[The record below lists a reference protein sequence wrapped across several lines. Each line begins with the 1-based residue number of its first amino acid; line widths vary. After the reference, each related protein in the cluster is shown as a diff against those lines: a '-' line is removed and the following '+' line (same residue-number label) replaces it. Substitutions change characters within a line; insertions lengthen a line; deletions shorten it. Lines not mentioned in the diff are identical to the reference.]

1 MKTAR
6 LPLSALLAAL
16 GCLPLL
22 PLRAD
27 VFVFEWWL
35 VTGDFSTE
43 PVFLDLDGDP
53 VPQKIWAAYGEIT
66 GTDEGDF
73 PLTTI
78 WLESNYGE
86 AQGYAEPT
94 VTFDF
99 GSADTSDPPAFVLD
113 PASFSNDPAAG
124 TARMTYVPAGG
135 APYVEASFS
144 VGGIDP
150 EGNRDLSVA
159 VDAYVTELKLE
170 MNPGL
175 GWSGY
180 GTFYFVANNSNTGP
194 VTGTEDPL
202 FEEVAAIIGG
212 VGPYRAPITIG
223 GFEEDPEAYA
233 EWQALYPTGQISD
246 ARIFSANGGGYV
258 GARSGVTQDP
268 ADVKLPGNAQLVE
281 RDGDYYFDPNDL
293 DELGRWFDP
302 PMVEEY
308 GYRTLDG
315 SYFSAVELPMGL
327 DTVDGKFTIW
337 FDGTSVEVDE
347 GVFFSFRDHH
357 AGGGNLVDQFR
368 ITGIGPAVDAADPEA
383 FPVRLAFWDGTTPLR
398 SARFAIRP
406 AIAYQPDALVA
417 AKPSVAAAKGDNLY
431 NRTGAG
437 QSLKVVSRGGKGVR
451 VFLGLQND
459 GEGDDRIRLRG
470 TAGNRSL
477 RVGYTS
483 GGNRTSEVTR
493 GRFRSVALEPG
504 DFEVV
509 RIDLKPISAK
519 VRKKLSLLSTS
530 ASDTTK
536 ADLAKVLF
544 SR

>member
-1 MKTAR
+1 MKRIQRLLFAVVALWLPP
-6 LPLSALLAAL
+6 LPL
-16 GCLPLL
+16 
-22 PLRAD
+22 LRAD

-53 VPQKIWAAYGEIT
+53 VPQKVWAAYGEIT
-66 GTDEGDF
+66 GTAEGDF
-73 PLTTI
+73 PLTTA
-78 WLESNYGE
+78 WLEANYGE

-99 GSADTSDPPAFVLD
+99 GSADTSNPPAFVLD

-135 APYVEASFS
+135 APSIAAAFY

-150 EGNRDLSVA
+150 EGNRDLSRA
-159 VDAYVTELKLE
+159 VEGYITELKLE
-170 MNPGL
+170 MNPAL

-180 GTFYFVANNSNTGP
+180 GTFYFVNNEPTTGP

-202 FEEVAAIIGG
+202 FEEVAAILGG
-212 VGPYRAPITIG
+212 AGPFRLPITIG
-223 GFEEDPEAYA
+223 GFDEDPEAYA
-233 EWQALYPTGQISD
+233 RWQALYPTGQISD
-246 ARIFSANGGGYV
+246 AAVFSANGGGYV
-258 GARSGVTQDP
+258 GDRSGVTQDP

-281 RDGDYYFDPNDL
+281 RDGDYYFEPDDL

-315 SYFSAVELPMGL
+315 SYFSAVELPVGL

-337 FDGTSVEVDE
+337 FDGTSAEVDE

-357 AGGGNLVDQFR
+357 AGGGNLVHSFR

-383 FPVRLAFWDGTTPLR
+383 FPVRLAFWDGTAPLR

-406 AIAYQPDALVA
+406 AIVYQPDALVA

-437 QSLKVVSRGGKGVR
+437 QSLKVVSRGSKGVR
-451 VFLGLQND
+451 VYLGLQND

-470 TAGNRSL
+470 TAGNRGL
-477 RVGYTS
+477 KVAYTAD
-483 GGNRTSEVTR
+483 GNRTSEVTR
-493 GRFRSVALEPG
+493 GRFRSPALEPG
-504 DFEVV
+504 DYTVV
-509 RIDLKPISAK
+509 RIDLKPLSPK

-530 ASDTTK
+530 SSDATK

>member
-1 MKTAR
+1 MVS
-6 LPLSALLAAL
+6 LWLFSSQLLH
-16 GCLPLL
+16 
-22 PLRAD
+22 AD

-35 VTGDFSTE
+35 LTGDFSSD
-43 PVFLDLDGDP
+43 PAYLDLDGDP
-53 VPQKIWAAYGEIT
+53 VPQKVWAAFGEVT
-66 GTDEGDF
+66 GTDIGDF
-73 PLTTI
+73 PLTTA
-78 WLESNYGE
+78 WLEANFGE

-99 GSADTSDPPAFVLD
+99 GSANTVDPHAFVLD
-113 PASFSNDPAAG
+113 SDSFDNDPAAG
-124 TARMTYVPAGG
+124 TAPMTYLPAGG
-135 APYVEASFS
+135 APHVEASFS

-159 VDAYVTELKLE
+159 VAAYITELKLE

-180 GTFYFVANNSNTGP
+180 GTFYFEANVPNTGP

-202 FEEVAAIIGG
+202 FEEVAAILGG
-212 VGPYRAPITIG
+212 GGPYRLPITIG
-223 GFEEDPEAYA
+223 GFAEDPEAFA
-233 EWQALYPTGQISD
+233 EWQALHPTGQIVD
-246 ARIFSANGGGYV
+246 ARVFSANGGGYV
-258 GARSGVTQDP
+258 GSRSGVTQDP
-268 ADVKLPGNAQLVE
+268 ADVKLPGNARLVE

-315 SYFSAVELPMGL
+315 SYFSAVQMPTGL

-337 FDGTSVEVDE
+337 FDGTSVEVAE

-357 AGGGNLVDQFR
+357 AGGGNLVNSFR
-368 ITGIGPAVDAADPEA
+368 ITGIGPAVDAGDPEA
-383 FPVRLAFWDGTTPLR
+383 FPVRLAFWDGNAPLR

-406 AIAYQPDALVA
+406 AIDYQPDALVA

-431 NRTGAG
+431 NQSGAG

-451 VFLGLQND
+451 VYLGLQND

-477 RVGYTS
+477 KVAYTS
-483 GGNRTSEVTR
+483 GGNRTTEVTR
-493 GRFRSVALEPG
+493 GRFRSTPLDPG
-504 DFEVV
+504 DFDVV
-509 RIDLKPISAK
+509 RIDLKPLSAK

-530 ASDTTK
+530 ASDATK
-536 ADLAKVLF
+536 SDLAKVLF